1 MGNEIF
7 YCTEC
12 GARASGS
19 DFAPGTSGFGAQRSL
34 CPACL
39 GLPIVSRR
47 ESTKKIRKP
56 SSPTIAAVAV
66 RPRAAEAPPPRR
78 SLAPLIGAAF
88 LIAAAA
94 VGFLM
99 RSPEPPLPEP
109 VVNPPTP
116 AVAVV
121 PAAPLP
127 PPVPEAP
134 PRCGFAQRPAK
145 PEPPNPEREAQA
157 EAAYVEIE
165 EAATALA
172 DEGRIPDALAQIRR
186 FPETCRGTR
195 AWANLERLRLRIEQ
209 RIR

>member
-19 DFAPGTSGFGAQRSL
+19 DFAPGTSGFGAERSL

-66 RPRAAEAPPPRR
+66 RPRVAEEPPPKR
-78 SLAPLIGAAF
+78 SVAPLVGAAC
-88 LIAAAA
+88 LVAAA
-94 VGFLM
+94 VVAFLM
-99 RSPEPPLPEP
+99 GSSGQAPREE
-109 VVNPPTP
+109 V
-116 AVAVV
+116 
-121 PAAPLP
+121 APLP
-127 PPVPEAP
+127 PPPAPVVAAAPVPVQ
-134 PRCGFAQRPAK
+134 RCGFAQRPAK
-145 PEPPNPEREAQA
+145 PEPVAPELEAQA
-157 EAAYVEIE
+157 EAAYEEIE

-172 DEGRIPDALAQIRR
+172 DEGRVPDALDRIRK
-186 FPETCRGTR
+186 FPEAWRATR
-195 AWANLERLRLRIEQ
+195 AGANLERLRLRIEQ
-209 RIR
+209 RAR